1 MLAEDVYLLTS
12 QTINGT
18 AGTYDVPSNHKFTNT
33 SGTVYTYTITSMP
46 SGGFYFRIGVN
57 GWEKNMQPYTNNDAI
72 TINGDSYSITS
83 DCYGSSN
90 AWKVSYTDGT
100 YSSLTITVDLSTSSR
115 YVKITGT
122 TASSGGSDAGTTTTN
137 ESGYYIYGAAFNS
150 TDPTKKMT
158 YKLLKRS
165 ENEYYISVLANNI
178 SYNGA
183 QRYSTGN
190 GDDQDP
196 LTYNSDNT
204 TFQLAY
210 VDPTG
215 KVTSFYPSSDQ
226 SLNNSTKATLY
237 KDSPKTFG
245 GSTPWTIHNN
255 GGMYTLVVKTDD
267 NGKPVSWYYES
278 DPNSIVAYRV
288 GESSNW
294 TTDAFVYNTK
304 TSAGSYNDNY
314 FGMVHY
320 TKDEEF
326 YWLIGTQQFAV
337 RSNTNNSQD
346 QKHMDIS
353 WRDGAKQSGDEQGQT
368 AQNLKFTISK
378 DGSYVPSGSYLTE
391 FNPTR
396 NNIIFSTQLAPN
408 RIFII
413 GSAVSTVSGESLSSW
428 KTSDAIELT
437 WDSEEQCYKK
447 LMNFKN
453 GGHFDFIL
461 DHNESGAPA
470 SLDMNFVEDSN
481 VPTSWDTAVGGD
493 TWGNNVVEYHS
504 GTTDT
509 KDISFGPET
518 NYYTIR
524 FYIERKAGVTSGF
537 NWANDGIYHYTLDP
551 VSRPYAVIS
560 PAAST
565 VFGQV
570 SVTPSVQFVNP
581 STTTTIEEANQIV
594 VYTLDGT
601 NPAINTSTGEVATGS
616 TAKKVTGAATAQRIG
631 TLTYNGTNIV
641 DNDGKVVVSG
651 SNKVT
656 VTAQAVRV
664 ITTDN
669 GNIYELSGSPV
680 SETYTLNKLS
690 IKIDPGTMT
699 VNYGEYV
706 TPAVTVTD
714 NNATSGSTLN
724 YVYTLDGTEPRISS
738 DGQTVNGK
746 LVSYTPDDVITSNN
760 PVGTLYMDGN
770 GNIQEQGT
778 TTSPIT
784 AGNTAVTIKAYA
796 VKVQTVDGTTTYE
809 AQGNLA
815 SATYT
820 FKKAGGVS
828 PTASYTISV
837 SNDAGSDAVSVN
849 KATATVTVV
858 NSSTNTDDGVAVYY
872 TTDGTDPS
880 TSDTRHLVRNRKITV
895 YALGQNVGS
904 TQKIRVAIAGSA
916 ASKTDDGKTH
926 ASCTYD
932 LTYSTSEGGYENY
945 LNNDPDAKTLGG
957 DGHVIIYV
965 KPSDTSGKTY
975 VYAYEN
981 IKGTDGTTTANLLTP
996 MEPGRELTSS
1006 DQTTVN
1012 GETWYYLD
1020 AEPTDGY
1027 KEINLQISSAT
1038 KTGYVTVANINK
1050 DVFLEFNTTTG
1061 VITDVTRAHTAD
1073 YFYTTGATSGN
1084 TKDEAA
1090 NPTADAPF
1098 IYVQVPAEWAT
1109 SPNTLKILDSNDTEI
1124 SGVTYTKQNGAE
1136 TSANSVCYKI
1146 SGLTSLTSG
1155 TSTIKFAPYNT
1166 TSSTYGTLA
1175 NHSFSTTYQNGGYY
1189 YYESSTVNGLGLIF
1203 SPTTGSETDV
1213 RSKGHHDI
1221 NHVTTGD
1228 KTNYLNKTWDNATS
1242 TTSITDD
1249 WTGKTGNVYQIASG
1263 TTISQTVNGLTAST
1277 AYTVQ
1282 MIVRGESGATGTMTL
1297 TGTDTKTATG
1307 SFSGY
1312 TSTPGTISTG
1322 GRVDSL
1328 YTDLTN
1334 GWHKLEATANSTTD
1348 GKLTIKLEAT
1358 GNELELSDVTL
1369 LEKANTTGYV
1379 WTHAPTTSSVTEC
1392 DLSSRSTANAYSFF
1406 DRGENHNAIVYA
1418 DANTVVGRDDNA
1430 LDIAVPTSTAN
1441 AYNMAKFA
1449 LTDNPDSKTSDYSF
1463 GIKNGNTITAKKFSF
1478 DRKFTKVKNE
1488 GTTVDRSTICFPFA
1502 MTTSQVTSI
1511 FGTNAKLYT
1520 ITSVD
1525 EDKLVANA
1533 SEVTTTTTANTPYVL
1548 DLDNTGAAVTKD
1560 GISYDSELT
1569 LVGHDSSV
1577 EMTNEITDGTN
1588 ATGNLVGVY
1597 TQTTKYRT
1605 EDSYANYGYDAN
1617 RNRFN
1622 YYSKN
1627 GGRIKPFRAYLH
1639 VKNASNAKPYY
1650 LFKIV
1655 NTPTGIMPVTDK
1667 NFNNDAPLYN
1677 LQGMYVGKGIDIQS
1691 LPAGIYIQNGRKF
1704 VKK

>member
-1 MLAEDVYLLTS
+1 
-12 QTINGT
+12 
-18 AGTYDVPSNHKFTNT
+18 
-33 SGTVYTYTITSMP
+33 MP
-46 SGGFYFRIGVN
+46 STSFSFRIGVN
-57 GWEKNMQPYTNNDAI
+57 GWDKQMQPYFNDAAL
-72 TINGDSYSITS
+72 TINGDSYTITKDCFGS
-83 DCYGSSN
+83 DK
-90 AWKVSYTDGT
+90 AWKVSYSEGE
-100 YSSLTITVDLSTSSR
+100 YSSLTITVDIGTTKT
-115 YVKITGT
+115 VKVTGT
-122 TASSGGSDAGTTTTN
+122 KASSSDGGSSSGGSTTTTVTKGDYYLVTNFVGGTTYTNGDASNSINYDRKIFKFKEQTDGSYSIDFPATVTGYAQILGSDGTNNVLYGPGQEAYGVHAVTSDNSTGWPATNGTIPTSGTANLTSSTTLALGTNYWSFSTRNNGTANDDGMYTLNFKVDDSGTPTTWTITHNALKRVAYVVNSDMTEPVQALYDARTNASSDFDNKFLGSVYISPSKTYQVLGNYVINNSWLNNAQSVDNTCIDPKTTAPTINKLLLQGNDGNVWEQDNDYNLVYPNKSTFNPTSTTEGVYILEYNPTKGKNGGTYGMGGEIWLFSGAPKFNSVSMVGTAVDGTTTT
-137 ESGYYIYGAAFNS
+137 SGS
-150 TDPTKKMT
+150 TTTWDYTSTAGDMT
-158 YKLLKRS
+158 YDKTNHCYTLTLKTTAKDGATSFRF
-165 ENEYYISVLANNI
+165 VANH
-178 SYNGA
+178 A
-183 QRYSTGN
+183 AAT
-190 GDDQDP
+190 
-196 LTYNSDNT
+196 TWHEEDNT
-204 TFQLAY
+204 AANAARSPYDGTSTTGHTCT
-210 VDPTG
+210 VNDPNTVSY
-215 KVTSFYPSSDQ
+215 VTS
-226 SLNNSTKATLY
+226 
-237 KDSPKTFG
+237 
-245 GSTPWTIHNN
+245 
-255 GGMYTLVVKTDD
+255 DD
-267 NGKPVSWYYES
+267 TE
-278 DPNSIVAYRV
+278 
-288 GESSNW
+288 
-294 TTDAFVYNTK
+294 TTDVNMLFNRP
-304 TSAGSYNDNY
+304 AGTWTVNFYIEATNVNNNAA
-314 FGMVHY
+314 Y
-320 TKDEEF
+320 T
-326 YWLIGTQQFAV
+326 Y
-337 RSNTNNSQD
+337 
-346 QKHMDIS
+346 
-353 WRDGAKQSGDEQGQT
+353 
-368 AQNLKFTISK
+368 
-378 DGSYVPSGSYLTE
+378 
-391 FNPTR
+391 
-396 NNIIFSTQLAPN
+396 
-408 RIFII
+408 
-413 GSAVSTVSGESLSSW
+413 
-428 KTSDAIELT
+428 
-437 WDSEEQCYKK
+437 
-447 LMNFKN
+447 
-453 GGHFDFIL
+453 
-461 DHNESGAPA
+461 
-470 SLDMNFVEDSN
+470 
-481 VPTSWDTAVGGD
+481 
-493 TWGNNVVEYHS
+493 
-504 GTTDT
+504 
-509 KDISFGPET
+509 
-518 NYYTIR
+518 YYTINGT
-524 FYIERKAGVTSGF
+524 ATP
-537 NWANDGIYHYTLDP
+537 IY
-551 VSRPYAVIS
+551 A
-560 PAAST
+560 
-565 VFGQV
+565 
-570 SVTPSVQFVNP
+570 SVTPP
-581 STTTTIEEANQIV
+581 
-594 VYTLDGT
+594 
-601 NPAINTSTGEVATGS
+601 TST
-616 TAKKVTGAATAQRIG
+616 I
-631 TLTYNGTNIV
+631 
-641 DNDGKVVVSG
+641 
-651 SNKVT
+651 
-656 VTAQAVRV
+656 
-664 ITTDN
+664 
-669 GNIYELSGSPV
+669 
-680 SETYTLNKLS
+680 
-690 IKIDPGTMT
+690 
-699 VNYGEYV
+699 NYGEYV

-724 YVYTLDGTEPRISS
+724 YIYTLDGTEPTISS
-738 DGQTVNGK
+738 DGKTVNGT
-746 LVSYTPDDVITSNN
+746 LVSYTPDAVITSNN

-770 GNIQEQGT
+770 GNIQEQGV
-778 TTSPIT
+778 TTSPIK

-828 PTASYTISV
+828 PTTSYTISV
-837 SNDAGSDAVSVN
+837 SNDAGSDVVSVN

-858 NSSTNTDDGVAVYY
+858 NSSTNADDGVAVYY

-880 TSDTRHLVRNRKITV
+880 TSETRRLVRNRKITV
-895 YALGQNVGS
+895 YALGQAVGS

-996 MEPGRELTSS
+996 MEPGPELTSS

-1090 NPTADAPF
+1090 NPTTDAPF

-1109 SPNTLKILDSNDTEI
+1109 SPNTVKILDSNDTEI

-1146 SGLTSLTSG
+1146 SGLTGLTNG

-1166 TSSTYGTLA
+1166 TSSSYGTLA

-1189 YYESSTVNGLGLIF
+1189 YYESSSVNGLGLVF
-1203 SPTTGSETDV
+1203 TPTTGEEKDV

-1228 KTNYLNKTWDNATS
+1228 KTHYLNKTWDKATS
-1242 TTSITDD
+1242 TTSVDD
-1249 WTGKTGNVYQIASG
+1249 NWTGTTGDVYKIASG
-1263 TTISQTVNGLTAST
+1263 TTISQTVESLTAST
-1277 AYTVQ
+1277 AYTIQ
-1282 MIVRGESGATGTMTL
+1282 MIVRGESGSTGTMTL
-1297 TGTDTKTATG
+1297 EGSTTKTASG

-1312 TSTPGTISTG
+1312 TSTTGTVSTK

-1348 GKLTIKLEAT
+1348 GTLTIKLEAT
-1358 GNELELSDVTL
+1358 GAALELSDVTL
-1369 LEKANTTGYV
+1369 LENANTDGHV
-1379 WTHAPTTSSVTEC
+1379 WTHAPTSSSKTEY

-1418 DANTVVGRDDNA
+1418 DANTVVGADANA

-1478 DRKFTKVKNE
+1478 DREFTKVKNE

-1502 MTTSQVTSI
+1502 MTTNQVTSI
-1511 FGTNAKLYT
+1511 FGSNAKLYT

-1525 EDKLVANA
+1525 EENLVANA
-1533 SEVTTTTTANTPYVL
+1533 SEVTSTTSANTPYVL
-1548 DLDNTGAAVTKD
+1548 DLDYTGAAVTKN

-1569 LVGHDSSV
+1569 LVGHDNSV

-1639 VKNASNAKPYY
+1639 VKSASNAKPYY

-1655 NTPTGIMPVTDK
+1655 NTPTGIMSVTDK
-1667 NFNNDAPLYN
+1667 NFNDDAPLYN
-1677 LQGMYVGKGIDIQS
+1677 LQGMYVGKGVDIQS